1 MDLNSAYSQ
10 AGITGSIVAAMGL
23 AYKIYTAINHKRCK
37 SKCCGYDIE
46 NSIDIGDTTPPQVSI
61 PMERLQ
67 SKPPALRETVSV
79 ERFTNPMVDAAQVD
93 KSRSV

>member
-1 MDLNSAYSQ
+1 MNLNDAYSQ

-46 NSIDIGDTTPPQVSI
+46 NSIDIGDTTPPHMSV
-61 PMERLQ
+61 PME
-67 SKPPALRETVSV
+67 S
-79 ERFTNPMVDAAQVD
+79 FINPMVDGHTDRICVKPSTQTGQVGTD
-93 KSRSV
+93 SKRV

>member
-67 SKPPALRETVSV
+67 SKPITVSV

-93 KSRSV
+93 KSRTV

>member
-61 PMERLQ
+61 P
-67 SKPPALRETVSV
+67 V
-79 ERFTNPMVDAAQVD
+79 ERFTNPMVDAAQVN
-93 KSRSV
+93 KSRPVQEIH

>member
-1 MDLNSAYSQ
+1 MNLNDAYSQ

-46 NSIDIGDTTPPQVSI
+46 NSIDIGDTTPQVSI
-61 PMERLQ
+61 PI
-67 SKPPALRETVSV
+67 
-79 ERFTNPMVDAAQVD
+79 ERFTNPMVDA
-93 KSRSV
+93 SVCPKFTTQNG

>member
-67 SKPPALRETVSV
+67 SKPITVSV

>member
-61 PMERLQ
+61 P
-67 SKPPALRETVSV
+67 V
-79 ERFTNPMVDAAQVD
+79 ERFTNPMVDATQVD

>member
-23 AYKIYTAINHKRCK
+23 AYKIYTAINHKRCR
-37 SKCCGYDIE
+37 SKCCNYDIE
-46 NSIDIGDTTPPQVSI
+46 NSIDIGDTTPTQVNI
-61 PMERLQ
+61 PM
-67 SKPPALRETVSV
+67 

-93 KSRSV
+93 KSRTV